1 MSRHRPT
8 VPPKQTE
15 TVPPARLFDHVLL
28 VGLLTVLSLRVT
40 ITEAPPIPLSAKALM
55 LADPL
60 YSVLISCV
68 LLTLSGLWWL
78 RWLMG
83 RSQAYRR
90 TGVEKGLGILFLAAV
105 LASMFASDKRLAI
118 NHTLIFFAPALAGLT
133 LVQLLDSPARARL
146 VLIFL
151 VVLGML
157 STVHGISQFTT
168 ENAEMIR
175 EYEKDPNSLLQPLG
189 ISPNP
194 LQQFMFKHRLYTRGV
209 RSFFT
214 TRNSAGCFGLIALF
228 AAMALL
234 SLRSQGKIP
243 DHTNLMTKR
252 TPLLCI
258 LILCLGLILS
268 KSKGSLLGLTVGC
281 TALFLWQRY
290 AAWIATHRRG
300 IIAVLML
307 LGVAGVTV
315 LGLYGLHHDR
325 LPGGQ
330 SMAVRWQY
338 WHATGRMIADH
349 PWLGVGPGNFAPWY
363 QHYKLP
369 EALEAVADPH
379 NLPLSILAQYGPL
392 GLIGLF
398 VLVLGPCLR
407 TRGNTLPEMNT
418 GDSNAWRSQALVAGA
433 ALITALLILRPL
445 LLPFPPIDNPS
456 VRLYLFVSQRLF
468 PLCLSLGMAWW
479 LLRPTAT
486 GHLFKQAT
494 RGIALCGVLAVCV
507 ANLTDF
513 AIFEPAIL
521 MGVWFLAACGLA
533 PISERE
539 KDPIAPSRTRSIL
552 GGVILILVTSTVT
565 ILAVRPVTASITWL
579 SQAQEA
585 MSRNDAVR
593 AHTYYDHATE
603 ADPWSSLAPLT
614 AGGAYVALYEDSTA
628 RNPEWLN
635 LATQMLTLATQ
646 RHPAD
651 YRPFERLGQAYKLL
665 EDWDRAYTSYLAAA
679 ERYPGVARL
688 PLALGQVAEK
698 RNDPA
703 QARIHYQQAVAIEDR
718 FRSAF
723 ASMYPKEKTPVSR
736 LGAENYHLA
745 LSRLEAIEGRREH

>member
-8 VPPKQTE
+8 VQPKQSE
-15 TVPPARLFDHVLL
+15 TVPPAKRFDHVLL

-83 RSQAYRR
+83 RSQAYRC

-118 NHTLIFFAPALAGLT
+118 NHTLVFFAPALAGLT
-133 LVQLLDSPARARL
+133 LVQLLDRPARVRL

-157 STVHGISQFTT
+157 STAHGISQLTT
-168 ENAEMIR
+168 ENTEMIR

-189 ISPNP
+189 ISPHP
-194 LQQFMFKHRLYTRGV
+194 LQQFMFKHRLYTRGI

-214 TRNSAGCFGLIALF
+214 TRNSAACFGLTALF

-234 SLRSQGKIP
+234 SLRPKGNSPGPSHLLAKW
-243 DHTNLMTKR
+243 
-252 TPLLCI
+252 TPLLSI

-268 KSKGSLLGLTVGC
+268 KSKGSLLGLTAGL
-281 TALFLWQRY
+281 TGLFLWQRY
-290 AAWIATHRRG
+290 AAWITTHRRA
-300 IIAVLML
+300 IVTILML
-307 LGVAGVTV
+307 LGVAGATV

-338 WHATGRMIADH
+338 WHATGRMIIDH

-363 QHYKLP
+363 QHYKIP

-398 VLVLGPCLR
+398 ALVLGPGLR
-407 TRGNTLPEMNT
+407 PRGDTLPEMDD
-418 GDSNAWRSQALVAGA
+418 GNASPWRSQALIAST

-445 LLPFPPIDNPS
+445 LLPFPPIDNPT

-479 LLRPTAT
+479 LLRPTVT
-486 GHLFKQAT
+486 GQTFRQAT
-494 RGIALCGVLAVCV
+494 QGIALCGVLAVLI

-521 MGVWFLAACGLA
+521 MGVWFLAACGMA
-533 PISERE
+533 QVSERE
-539 KDPIAPSRTRSIL
+539 KDPIPPSRIHSIL
-552 GGVILILVTSTVT
+552 GGVILLLVTSTVT
-565 ILAVRPVTASITWL
+565 LLAVRPVTASITWL

-585 MSRNDAVR
+585 ISRNDVAR
-593 AHTYYDHATE
+593 AQSYYDHATQ

-614 AGGAYVALYEDSTA
+614 AGGAYVALYEDSTV
-628 RNPEWLN
+628 RNPDWLI
-635 LATQMLTLATQ
+635 LATEMLTLATQ

-651 YRPFERLGQAYKLL
+651 YRPYERLGQAYELL
-665 EDWDRAYTSYLAAA
+665 EDWDLAYTAYLAAA
-679 ERYPGVARL
+679 ERYPGIARL

-698 RNDPA
+698 RREPA
-703 QARIHYQQAVAIEDR
+703 LARIHYQQAIAIEDR
-718 FRSAF
+718 FREAF
-723 ASMYPKEKTPVSR
+723 ASLYPQEKTPVSR
-736 LGAENYHLA
+736 LGAKNYHLA
-745 LSRLEAIEGRREH
+745 LSRLEVLEASLKE